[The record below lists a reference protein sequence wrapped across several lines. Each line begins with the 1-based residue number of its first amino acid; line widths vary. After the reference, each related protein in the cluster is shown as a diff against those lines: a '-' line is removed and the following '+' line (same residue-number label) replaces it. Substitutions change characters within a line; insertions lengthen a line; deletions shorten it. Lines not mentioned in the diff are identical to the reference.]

1 MRLFLAQLEGYAHP
15 IVTRSIRSSSARRPA
30 ARSAAGHPVLS
41 AAGKPVPPSAKPTG
55 AAAVARILAAV
66 ERIPEGRVAT
76 YGQIAFLAG
85 LPGHARQV
93 GFALRGLPEGS
104 AVPWH
109 RVVNARGEI
118 SSRDDPAWEGFQR
131 HLLEEEGVRFEAKG
145 DGGRIALERFGWDP
159 EPGIQPR
166 QKRR

>member
-1 MRLFLAQLEGYAHP
+1 MTAALIMVGVLTQVGGYAHAMVP
-15 IVTRSIRSSSARRPA
+15 RSPR
-30 ARSAAGHPVLS
+30 RSAPGS
-41 AAGKPVPPSAKPTG
+41 APSFELAKVHRPTG
-55 AAAVARILAAV
+55 AEAIAQILATV
-66 ERIPEGRVAT
+66 RKIPSGRVAT

-109 RVVNARGEI
+109 RVLNAQGEI

-131 HLLEEEGVRFEAKG
+131 HLLEEEGVAFGER
-145 DGGRIALERFGWDP
+145 GGCSRVDLDRFGWDLEARIRP
-159 EPGIQPR
+159 AQLRKPR
-166 QKRR
+166 KG